1 VEIAATDEAGFIPKD
16 DFIGTWIRE
25 LDIEPGELIGL
36 NNDWRLELYTHY
48 FIKVSLK
55 GV

>member
-1 VEIAATDEAGFIPKD
+1 VEVAATDEAGFIPKD
-16 DFIGTWIRE
+16 DFMGTWIRE

-36 NNDWRLELYTHY
+36 GNDWCLKLYTHY

-55 GV
+55 VV

>member
-16 DFIGTWIRE
+16 DFIGTRIRE
-25 LDIEPGELIGL
+25 LDIEPSEFIGL
-36 NNDWRLELYTHY
+36 SNDGCLKFYTHY